1 MYILLDSIDKVMTFV
16 NAIMKQDAELD
27 LISGH
32 RQVDGKSLLGIFSLD
47 LTKPIEVRVL
57 TNKDSKQLTSLLN
70 KYEAV
75 KSL

>member
-27 LISGH
+27 LISVH
-32 RQVDGKSLLGIFSLD
+32 RQVDGQSLLGIFSLD